1 MGRIAVVTSGKGGA
15 GKSTLAAGLGLALSD
30 AGASVLLVDGDA
42 GLRSLDLMLGVGQD
56 IVFDLSDIFAGNC
69 EPVRA
74 VYPSGYNPN
83 LALLPAPVSLEGL
96 CSPRDLRRLVKGF
109 SRYYD
114 FILIDCPAG
123 TGRGF
128 ETAVGAADNA
138 LVVTTPDPVCARDA
152 AVVGDLLAARGV
164 SARLVINRLRPRLV
178 MRGKLPD
185 IDEII
190 DTAGI
195 RLIGVVPED
204 DAIPFAAAAGDRL
217 PAACPAA
224 RCLRNIASRLCGDPV
239 PLAPLE
245 KM

>member
-1 MGRIAVVTSGKGGA
+1 M
-15 GKSTLAAGLGLALSD
+15 
-30 AGASVLLVDGDA
+30 LLVDGDA

-69 EPVRA
+69 EPMRA

-239 PLAPLE
+239 LLAPLE